1 MVVLPNGCV
10 NGDTICTSARGE
22 LFNNNS
28 SKSWSTNE
36 AAIYLFGDTSFTA
49 VFGND
54 TLTLGVA
61 GNTGPSLTNQVIFG
75 IADDRKYYLGLLGGL
90 TQVSTSLSQS
100 KKGQP
105 SFITSLRNQN
115 IIPSLSF
122 AYTAGAQYR
131 ESPARESYNVL
142 FLTR

>member
-1 MVVLPNGCV
+1 MVVLPSGCV

-36 AAIYLFGDTSFTA
+36 EAIYLFDDPSFTV

-61 GNTGPSLTNQVIFG
+61 GNTGPSVTNQVIFG
-75 IADDRKYYLGLLGGL
+75 LADDRKYYLGFLGL
-90 TQVSTSLSQS
+90 SQVSTSLSLS
-100 KKGQP
+100 EKGQP

-122 AYTAGAQYR
+122 AYTAGAQHR